1 MKALSGMI
9 VLLTAIFSVSTGYA
23 GEFVATGSSD
33 ANGSLVLMESDWV
46 MPETSPGFVEIPSL
60 RFRLSDT
67 STMRSDRD
75 AGQLPLRL
83 GGGLPET
90 IPHYSPWEL
99 GPLTADATD
108 RE

>member
-1 MKALSGMI
+1 VMKALSGMI
-9 VLLTAIFSVSTGYA
+9 VLTAIFSVSTGYA